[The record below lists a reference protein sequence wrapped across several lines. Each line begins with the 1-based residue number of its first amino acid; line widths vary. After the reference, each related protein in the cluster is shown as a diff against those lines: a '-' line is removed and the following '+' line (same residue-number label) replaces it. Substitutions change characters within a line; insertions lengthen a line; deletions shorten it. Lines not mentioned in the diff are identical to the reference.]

1 MASYHT
7 VSYHSTLLEA
17 LKTVRDDKYPWH
29 HIHTYEKVT
38 IFQAATIRSTPNCL
52 VIAPSIASY
61 STVSGDTWDVS
72 QNHQQSAIVTKI
84 APENKPSQKETNIPT
99 VHFQVLQYVSFRE
112 GRVIKLI
119 HSLLVDF
126 SAL

>member
-1 MASYHT
+1 MTPGMYPKTTSN
-7 VSYHSTLLEA
+7 LLEIN
-17 LKTVRDDKYPWH
+17 P
-29 HIHTYEKVT
+29 
-38 IFQAATIRSTPNCL
+38 
-52 VIAPSIASY
+52 
-61 STVSGDTWDVS
+61 
-72 QNHQQSAIVTKI
+72 IVTKI